1 MSTLSDLQPPAQAAP
16 LPSCDVCVRGSGI
29 VAHALA
35 LALVPM
41 GLRVVLQDAGTAP
54 ARGEDVRT
62 FALNRHSVAL
72 LQNLGVWSQLP
83 ASARTAI
90 HDMRVQGDT
99 RRQTLNFSA
108 WQQRESELGW
118 IVDAAA
124 LERVLAQAVERLLK
138 DSACGLMR
146 ASHDDGPAS
155 AALLVVAE
163 GSASPTRQALGVAW
177 LHQPYGQHAVAAR
190 LEADTAH
197 RHTARQ
203 WFLAPDILALLPF
216 DQPVPQRSYGLVWS
230 VSSARAQALMAM
242 DTADFEMALNN
253 AVGDAGSSVNAVG
266 KLKLASARSAWPLA
280 VAHAERL
287 VGPGWVLMGDT
298 AHTVHPL
305 AGQGLNL
312 GLGDVQSLVDVLAA
326 KEAWRGVG
334 DLRLLSR
341 YARKRAMPV
350 GAMTFATDGLQQ
362 LFSHPSV
369 LVGELRNRGL
379 GLVEQWPLAKR
390 WLARGAM

>member
-72 LQNLGVWSQLP
+72 LQSLGVWSQLP

-124 LERVLAQAVERLLK
+124 LEHVLAQVVEHRLK
-138 DSACGLMR
+138 DAASGLER
-146 ASHDDGPAS
+146 ASQNAGPVA
-155 AALLVVAE
+155 AALLAVAE
-163 GSASPTRQALGVAW
+163 GSASPSRHALGVPW

-190 LEADTAH
+190 LVADTAH
-197 RHTARQ
+197 QHTARQ

-216 DQPVPQRSYGLVWS
+216 DQPAPQRSYGLVWS
-230 VSSARAQALMAM
+230 VSSSRAKALMAM
-242 DTADFEMALNN
+242 ATVDFEMALND
-253 AVGDAGSSVNAVG
+253 AVGDAGSSVNGVG
-266 KLKLASARSAWPLA
+266 KLKLASTRSAWPLA
-280 VAHAERL
+280 VAHAERV
-287 VGPGWVLMGDT
+287 VGPGWVLLGDA
-298 AHTVHPL
+298 AHMVHPL

-312 GLGDVQSLVDVLAA
+312 GLGDVQALVDVIAA

-334 DLRLLSR
+334 ELRLLSR
-341 YARKRAMPV
+341 YARKRVLPLE
-350 GAMTFATDGLQQ
+350 AMTLATDGLQQ
-362 LFSHPSV
+362 LFSHPSA
-369 LVGELRNRGL
+369 LAGELRNRGL
-379 GLVEQWPLAKR
+379 GLVEQWAPLKR
-390 WLARGAM
+390 WLAREAI